1 MTRIW
6 LATIA
11 LWLLRAPPL
20 AAHLME
26 HQHGSLNLVEQRGYL
41 VLSVPVSALSG
52 VDDNRDRR
60 VNYYS
65 PGCDGN
71 D

>member
-1 MTRIW
+1 
-6 LATIA
+6 
-11 LWLLRAPPL
+11 
-20 AAHLME
+20 ME

-65 PGCDGN
+65 PGRDGN